1 MLRQLP
7 NTLTA
12 LRLFC
17 APMLAFLL
25 LNKQDQSA
33 LGVLVFAGIT
43 DAADGF
49 LAKRFGLSTRF
60 GRYLDPAA
68 DKLLMLACYLALAVV
83 GATPAWLTLLVILR
97 DVGIVA
103 AIGAARV
110 MVLPLRVVPLPIGK
124 ACTAVQVGYV
134 ALILVLL
141 AFRIDAPMVARSA
154 ALVTAAFTVASG
166 VAYAGLW
173 FKALGTRYRR
183 AT

>member
-1 MLRQLP
+1 MLRHLP
-7 NTLTA
+7 NTLTG

-25 LNKQDQSA
+25 LHGQDKAA

-68 DKLLMLACYLALAVV
+68 DKLLMLASYLALAAIH
-83 GATPAWLTLLVILR
+83 ATPWWLTLLVILR
-97 DVGIVA
+97 DVGIIA
-103 AIGAARV
+103 AIGAARL
-110 MVLPLRVVPLPIGK
+110 MALPLRVVPLPIGK
-124 ACTAVQVGYV
+124 VCTAVQVGYV
-134 ALILVLL
+134 ALILVFL
-141 AFRIDAPMVARSA
+141 AFRIEAPLVARSA

-166 VAYAGLW
+166 MAYAGLW
-173 FKALGTRYRR
+173 LKALGIRYRR

>member
-1 MLRQLP
+1 MLRHLP

-25 LNKQDQSA
+25 LHGQERAA
-33 LGVLVFAGIT
+33 LGVLTFAGIT

-49 LAKRFGLSTRF
+49 LAKRLGVSTRF

-68 DKLLMLACYLALAVV
+68 DKLLMLASFLALAAIH
-83 GATPAWLTLLVILR
+83 ATPAWLTLLVILR
-97 DVGIVA
+97 DIGIVTG
-103 AIGAARV
+103 IGAARL
-110 MVLPLRVVPLPIGK
+110 MALPLRVVPLPIGK

-141 AFRIDAPMVARSA
+141 AFRIEAPMVARFA
-154 ALVTAAFTVASG
+154 VLTTAAFTVASG
-166 VAYAGLW
+166 MAYAALW
-173 FKALGTRYRR
+173 LKALGARYRR